1 MPLLTKKNLPD
12 MPAIA
17 RNWAKYKG
25 TSLKSISRKLKK
37 NPEFLRQNLST
48 RDARPSV
55 LLALSD
61 FLGENL
67 FEYYL
72 ELLPPHVRPT
82 AREKEL
88 QKQIDELQKEL
99 KRVGEERDKY
109 WTTLSGQ
116 VRKF

>member
-1 MPLLTKKNLPD
+1 MPLRTKKDLPD
-12 MPAIA
+12 IAAIG
-17 RNWAKYKG
+17 RNWAKHKG
-25 TSLKSISRKLKK
+25 TSLRSISRKLKK
-37 NPEFLRQNLST
+37 NPDFLRQSLST

-72 ELLPPHVRPT
+72 ELLPEHVRPT

-88 QKQIDELQKEL
+88 QRKIEVLEKEL
-99 KRVGEERDKY
+99 KRVGEERDRY
-109 WTTLSGQ
+109 WEV
-116 VRKF
+116 VRWRK

>member
-1 MPLLTKKNLPD
+1 MPLITKKDLPD

-25 TSLKSISRKLKK
+25 TSLKSVSRKLKK
-37 NPEFLRQNLST
+37 NPEFLRQSLST
-48 RDARPSV
+48 RDVRPSV

-61 FLGENL
+61 FLSVNL

-88 QKQIDELQKEL
+88 MQEMEELKNEL

-109 WTTLSGQ
+109 WQALAG
-116 VRKF
+116 KK